1 MRIRAHC
8 QELAEADAPTQLFFN
23 LEKRRA
29 LQKILDHLKTPDGQ
43 TLTDS
48 VEIRCHTVAFYQDL
62 DLLDQARDMV
72 QRMKQS
78 QIIDFQNDW
87 KLITIFFSTE
97 DPCPPCA
104 SVYQGTHS
112 LDSMERLKGIL
123 DFLYEEL
130 PKTFVN
136 LVDSTELVISSLVR
150 GTQNKTSDTSW
161 KQCSCS
167 KERSR
172 LDDVILRWSYQGRQV
187 MGSSISKTQV
197 ELAEGEHAALGVI
210 LWNNMMEP
218 VGQKESYHFTEMLQ
232 ARCPSQEHPYFFT
245 YKNSNYLSFPV
256 TSHTE
261 ALSQERSYGTSVPCP
276 DRSPSN
282 SVPVSVHNLRPAD
295 IKVIAAL
302 GDSLTAGSGA
312 AAKPN
317 DVLDVLTQYRG
328 LSWSIGGNENIST
341 VTTLPNI
348 LREFNP
354 SLQGYSTGSGGPN
367 SLNAF
372 LNQAVVGDRAEDV
385 PAQVRKLVDLM
396 KNDARINFQGDWKLI
411 TLFIGGNDLC
421 KFCNDPI
428 NFSPE
433 NFTRNIQTALDML
446 HKEVPR
452 TFVNLVTVLHIMTLR
467 ELYQEAS
474 INCPR
479 KLMRSLCPCL
489 LTYDANSTEIEM
501 LASFNRRYQE
511 GTHQLIESGRYDTKE
526 DFTVVVQP
534 FLEKVTMPKT
544 KEGLPDDSFF
554 APDCFHFHQKT
565 HSQAARALWNNMLES
580 HGEKMDAQAL
590 EEVIN
595 LKCPSRAQPFLKTYK
610 NSNITY
616 SNETTP
622 PLSSAAPPGQRPDEN
637 HGSQLLCEDRVPSV
651 SYPTSV
657 HALKPADVRV
667 IAALGDSL
675 TAGNGIASGPNNLS
689 DVDTEYRGLSWSI
702 GGDASLESVTT
713 LPNIFREFNVNLTGY
728 STGIGNASEPNAFL
742 NQAIP
747 GAEAKELPSQART
760 LVRLMKNDPRI
771 NFNVDWKIIT
781 VLIGANDLCNYC
793 KDPNHYSAVN
803 FTRHIQ
809 EALDILH
816 AEIPRAFVNLV
827 EVMDLISLRQM
838 FQDSQGQCPTH
849 LKDYLC
855 GCVLPVKEGSQQLVM
870 VTEATR
876 AYKESVQVLTESG
889 RYDTHENFTVVV
901 QPFFRNTKIP
911 LLQDG
916 RPDLSYFAPDCFHLN
931 QKSHSQ
937 LSRVLWNTMLQPIG
951 EKTESIDFTANIAL
965 SCPTAHKPFLGT
977 YRNKNSSNGSIQNW
991 GSDLLCPEQ
1000 TASKNVPT
1008 SVHELRPV
1016 DIKVI
1021 AALGDSLTT
1030 AVGAQATS
1038 WNDLDTA
1045 WRGLSWSI
1053 GGDGTLET
1061 HTTLPNILKKFNPNI
1076 FGFSTGTKK
1085 EMAGFNIAAA
1095 GARALNMSTQA
1106 RTLVELMR
1114 NSLKMNF
1121 KLDWKLITIFIG
1133 GNDLCQYCLDQETYS
1148 VEKYVKHLQDTLD
1161 ILYKELPRAFVN
1173 LVEIME
1179 ISGLRQI
1186 EREASG
1192 CVPPGRSVCPCVLN
1206 PQENSPELQE
1216 MRRINRD
1223 FQVKSMLMVNSGGY
1237 EQREDFTVVVQ
1248 PFFRNTMM
1256 PLNNARKPD
1265 LSFFAVDCFHF
1276 AERGYAEMAM
1286 ALWNNMLEPVGRKQS
1301 YNNFTYNRMKLK
1313 CPSLENPFLYTSRNS
1328 GLQST
1333 VPSPEEIAVPYWAVI
1348 VAAAAGVL
1356 VGSLLVWAVLVR
1368 RSKKQQ
1374 KRRQIA
1380 TEMKSTFL

>member
-1 MRIRAHC
+1 
-8 QELAEADAPTQLFFN
+8 
-23 LEKRRA
+23 
-29 LQKILDHLKTPDGQ
+29 
-43 TLTDS
+43 
-48 VEIRCHTVAFYQDL
+48 
-62 DLLDQARDMV
+62 
-72 QRMKQS
+72 
-78 QIIDFQNDW
+78 
-87 KLITIFFSTE
+87 
-97 DPCPPCA
+97 
-104 SVYQGTHS
+104 
-112 LDSMERLKGIL
+112 
-123 DFLYEEL
+123 
-130 PKTFVN
+130 
-136 LVDSTELVISSLVR
+136 
-150 GTQNKTSDTSW
+150 
-161 KQCSCS
+161 
-167 KERSR
+167 
-172 LDDVILRWSYQGRQV
+172 
-187 MGSSISKTQV
+187 
-197 ELAEGEHAALGVI
+197 
-210 LWNNMMEP
+210 
-218 VGQKESYHFTEMLQ
+218 
-232 ARCPSQEHPYFFT
+232 
-245 YKNSNYLSFPV
+245 
-256 TSHTE
+256 
-261 ALSQERSYGTSVPCP
+261 
-276 DRSPSN
+276 
-282 SVPVSVHNLRPAD
+282 

-396 KNDARINFQGDWKLI
+396 KNDRINFQGDWKLI

-565 HSQAARALWNNMLES
+565 HSQAARALWNNMVRPWKAHQSLS
-580 HGEKMDAQAL
+580 
-590 EEVIN
+590 
-595 LKCPSRAQPFLKTYK
+595 CPLPAKH
-610 NSNITY
+610 
-616 SNETTP
+616 NELNCISCLT
-622 PLSSAAPPGQRPDEN
+622 
-637 HGSQLLCEDRVPSV
+637 
-651 SYPTSV
+651 V

-675 TAGNGIASGPNNLS
+675 TVRNFVFLLLISLVDQYHILIAQVEL
-689 DVDTEYRGLSWSI
+689 
-702 GGDASLESVTT
+702 
-713 LPNIFREFNVNLTGY
+713 NIFREFNVNLTGY

-793 KDPNHYSAVN
+793 KDP
-803 FTRHIQ
+803 
-809 EALDILH
+809 
-816 AEIPRAFVNLV
+816 
-827 EVMDLISLRQM
+827 
-838 FQDSQGQCPTH
+838 
-849 LKDYLC
+849 
-855 GCVLPVKEGSQQLVM
+855 
-870 VTEATR
+870 
-876 AYKESVQVLTESG
+876 ESVQVLTESG

-937 LSRVLWNTMLQPIG
+937 LSRVLWNTMVGWHTFVHNLKCSSASMAQNTFATFPLC
-951 EKTESIDFTANIAL
+951 NI
-965 SCPTAHKPFLGT
+965 F
-977 YRNKNSSNGSIQNW
+977 
-991 GSDLLCPEQ
+991 
-1000 TASKNVPT
+1000 
-1008 SVHELRPV
+1008 HELRPV

-1021 AALGDSLTT
+1021 AALGDSLT
-1030 AVGAQATS
+1030 VS
-1038 WNDLDTA
+1038 ISISK
-1045 WRGLSWSI
+1045 GLSILFSSLQ
-1053 GGDGTLET
+1053 D
-1061 HTTLPNILKKFNPNI
+1061 ILKKFNPNI

-1133 GNDLCQYCLDQETYS
+1133 GNDLCQYCLDQVSACKLGTQLWVLGKRTKS
-1148 VEKYVKHLQDTLD
+1148 VY
-1161 ILYKELPRAFVN
+1161 
-1173 LVEIME
+1173 
-1179 ISGLRQI
+1179 
-1186 EREASG
+1186 
-1192 CVPPGRSVCPCVLN
+1192 VCPCVLN

-1223 FQVKSMLMVNSGGY
+1223 FQMSCAESQMHELLC
-1237 EQREDFTVVVQ
+1237 
-1248 PFFRNTMM
+1248 FFFF
-1256 PLNNARKPD
+1256 LLQARKPD

>member
-1 MRIRAHC
+1 
-8 QELAEADAPTQLFFN
+8 
-23 LEKRRA
+23 
-29 LQKILDHLKTPDGQ
+29 
-43 TLTDS
+43 
-48 VEIRCHTVAFYQDL
+48 
-62 DLLDQARDMV
+62 
-72 QRMKQS
+72 
-78 QIIDFQNDW
+78 
-87 KLITIFFSTE
+87 
-97 DPCPPCA
+97 
-104 SVYQGTHS
+104 
-112 LDSMERLKGIL
+112 
-123 DFLYEEL
+123 
-130 PKTFVN
+130 
-136 LVDSTELVISSLVR
+136 
-150 GTQNKTSDTSW
+150 
-161 KQCSCS
+161 
-167 KERSR
+167 
-172 LDDVILRWSYQGRQV
+172 
-187 MGSSISKTQV
+187 
-197 ELAEGEHAALGVI
+197 
-210 LWNNMMEP
+210 
-218 VGQKESYHFTEMLQ
+218 
-232 ARCPSQEHPYFFT
+232 
-245 YKNSNYLSFPV
+245 
-256 TSHTE
+256 
-261 ALSQERSYGTSVPCP
+261 
-276 DRSPSN
+276 
-282 SVPVSVHNLRPAD
+282 AD

-479 KLMRSLCPCL
+479 KLMRLACGVIYRMEEKDQSLLFL
-489 LTYDANSTEIEM
+489 L
-501 LASFNRRYQE
+501 LQE

-565 HSQAARALWNNMLES
+565 HSQAARALWNNMVRPWKAHQSLS
-580 HGEKMDAQAL
+580 
-590 EEVIN
+590 
-595 LKCPSRAQPFLKTYK
+595 CPLPFF
-610 NSNITY
+610 
-616 SNETTP
+616 
-622 PLSSAAPPGQRPDEN
+622 
-637 HGSQLLCEDRVPSV
+637 LLCRLNCISCL
-651 SYPTSV
+651 TV

-675 TAGNGIASGPNNLS
+675 TVRNFVFLLLISLVDQYHILIAQVELSSCAGQWKCHLWEG
-689 DVDTEYRGLSWSI
+689 
-702 GGDASLESVTT
+702 
-713 LPNIFREFNVNLTGY
+713 NIFREFNVNLTGY

-816 AEIPRAFVNLV
+816 AEVSGVILSMHWP
-827 EVMDLISLRQM
+827 
-838 FQDSQGQCPTH
+838 
-849 LKDYLC
+849 
-855 GCVLPVKEGSQQLVM
+855 VLGHK
-870 VTEATR
+870 
-876 AYKESVQVLTESG
+876 SVVCNFFSSVSTSSKCLLLYNTSYYFFNFKQRESG

-937 LSRVLWNTMLQPIG
+937 LSRVLWNTMVGWHTFVHNLKCSSASMAQNTFATFPLCNIWKSCGNCHRSLLAVRQVNQSILFSSLQ
-951 EKTESIDFTANIAL
+951 D
-965 SCPTAHKPFLGT
+965 
-977 YRNKNSSNGSIQNW
+977 
-991 GSDLLCPEQ
+991 
-1000 TASKNVPT
+1000 
-1008 SVHELRPV
+1008 
-1016 DIKVI
+1016 
-1021 AALGDSLTT
+1021 
-1030 AVGAQATS
+1030 
-1038 WNDLDTA
+1038 
-1045 WRGLSWSI
+1045 
-1053 GGDGTLET
+1053 
-1061 HTTLPNILKKFNPNI
+1061 ILKKFNPNI

-1095 GARALNMSTQA
+1095 GARMSCAESQMH
-1106 RTLVELMR
+1106 EL
-1114 NSLKMNF
+1114 
-1121 KLDWKLITIFIG
+1121 
-1133 GNDLCQYCLDQETYS
+1133 LCFFFFL
-1148 VEKYVKHLQDTLD
+1148 LQ
-1161 ILYKELPRAFVN
+1161 
-1173 LVEIME
+1173 
-1179 ISGLRQI
+1179 
-1186 EREASG
+1186 
-1192 CVPPGRSVCPCVLN
+1192 
-1206 PQENSPELQE
+1206 
-1216 MRRINRD
+1216 
-1223 FQVKSMLMVNSGGY
+1223 
-1237 EQREDFTVVVQ
+1237 
-1248 PFFRNTMM
+1248 
-1256 PLNNARKPD
+1256 ARKPD